1 MTLGRMKWRPRRLTI
16 GLGIGRDAVRAV
28 ALRGGHIAWAL
39 ERARGEEPLAKTI
52 EDLLADAPVPRW
64 PRSRVIAAVGPLDA
78 QMKRLAGLPPV
89 SDPSRLDDV
98 VRESASRFFLR
109 NGVPLATT
117 CSPAREASPW
127 GAAVEVP
134 VLDAIARACRTRR
147 VRLEAIVPTASVLAF
162 VLDGATEPRCVEWR
176 DGDASWHMV
185 LEGGELVTVR
195 RAAASSERA
204 EERDTPSSALR
215 ALGPDGWRF
224 ADAFGAARVGRSA
237 PLAWRGDR
245 RGPGSR
251 TVPAWRLAFAGTAVV
266 IAASGWLV
274 APGVAARFVEH
285 EAAERL
291 TSLAQDWRDVVVAER
306 EVDKVTRALAEVS
319 AFDASGYS
327 MTRMLGDLTRALPDE
342 SALVTLRLARE
353 SGSLVALTPR
363 AASVLDKL
371 ESVRGIE
378 GTDIVGPVT
387 RELVAGKTLERVT
400 VRFRVSST
408 ARRGDSAGRGG
419 VR

>member
-1 MTLGRMKWRPRRLTI
+1 MKLGRMSWRHRRLTV

-39 ERARGEEPLAKTI
+39 ERTRGEEPLARTI
-52 EDLLADAPVPRW
+52 EDVLADAPFPRW
-64 PRSRVIAAVGPLDA
+64 PRVRVIAAVGPWDA
-78 QMKRLAGLPPV
+78 QMKRLAGLPRV

-109 NGVPLATT
+109 NGLPLATT
-117 CSPAREASPW
+117 CSPARKGSPW
-127 GAAVEVP
+127 GAAVEEP
-134 VLDAIARACRTRR
+134 VLDAIEGACRARR
-147 VRLEAIVPTASVLAF
+147 VRLEAVIPTASVLALT
-162 VLDGATEPRCVEWR
+162 VDGATGPGCIAWR
-176 DGDASWHMV
+176 DGDARWDVMI
-185 LEGGELVTVR
+185 EGSELVTVR
-195 RAAASSERA
+195 RAAASSEGA
-204 EERDTPSSALR
+204 EERETPSTALR
-215 ALGPDGWRF
+215 ALNPDGWRF
-224 ADAFGAARVGRSA
+224 ADAYGAARAGPSA

-245 RGPGSR
+245 RSPNAR
-251 TVPAWRLAFAGTAVV
+251 TVPGWRLAFAVTGV
-266 IAASGWLV
+266 IVAATGFLT
-274 APGVAARFVEH
+274 APGVVARFAEH
-285 EAAERL
+285 EATERL
-291 TSLAQDWRDVVVAER
+291 TSLARDRRDVAIAER
-306 EVDKVTRALAEVS
+306 EVNKLTRALAEVS

-342 SALVTLRLARE
+342 SALVTLRLASE

-363 AASVLDKL
+363 AASVLVKL

-378 GTDIVGPVT
+378 GAEIVGPVT
-387 RELVAGKTLERVT
+387 SELVAGRTLERVT